1 MLLAILAA
9 LFTSDVR
16 RHFGGREHFARTPWS
31 KGEATAGDTAENAKP
46 LISHALA

>member
-16 RHFGGREHFARTPWS
+16 RHFGGRGLFARLDGS
-31 KGEATAGDTAENAKP
+31 KCRASFEDAHANYNAIKP
-46 LISHALA
+46 LY